1 MDTSFL
7 TSDAVADREAQY
19 PPPLLC
25 CFFRITG
32 PEEDRWPGWW
42 QVREEGPVPRV
53 SPAWR
58 GVGPGP
64 SGALGG
70 HTCVQSF
77 LRKHRHRVPFPQEEQ
92 SIPTPYFSAAAPCN
106 GPEPP
111 PPTVTALHLFI
122 QQQRWDREAEG
133 ERKRGCGVGGGEARG
148 AEGREGQ

>member
-111 PPTVTALHLFI
+111 PPNGDCPPLIHSAAEVG
-122 QQQRWDREAEG
+122 QRGRGGKEEG
-133 ERKRGCGVGGGEARG
+133 AWGGGR
-148 AEGREGQ
+148 